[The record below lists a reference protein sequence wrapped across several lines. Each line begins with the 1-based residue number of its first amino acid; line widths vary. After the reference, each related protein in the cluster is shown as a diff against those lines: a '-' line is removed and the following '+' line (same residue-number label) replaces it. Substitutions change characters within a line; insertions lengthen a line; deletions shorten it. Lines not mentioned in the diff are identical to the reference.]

1 MRALGAVRRALTVIA
16 AKVRG
21 WTRRGPPRLGSTAR
35 ARTRRYDPRW
45 PRAARVATRVGTRTR
60 RALATLWGRLSG
72 LPGRALPRVP
82 RADGAARPGARAL
95 PAVQGGMR
103 TNTLVGSRHPRTR
116 VPRPGNSRMSDYLG
130 SEDPC
135 QGGGAGQNALSG
147 LQSSRARVYMY
158 VICSMSC
165 VT

>member
-16 AKVRG
+16 ASVRG

-35 ARTRRYDPRW
+35 ARTRRDGPRW

-72 LPGRALPRVP
+72 LPDRALPRVP

-95 PAVQGGMR
+95 PAVRPCERPRTGPEGVDTREPVASAHAAVQGGFR
-103 TNTLVGSRHPRTR
+103 TNTLVGSRTPETR
-116 VPRPGNSRMSDYLG
+116 EPRPGNSMMSDYLG
-130 SEDPC
+130 SEE
-135 QGGGAGQNALSG
+135 
-147 LQSSRARVYMY
+147 
-158 VICSMSC
+158 
-165 VT
+165 